1 MNHLAFQGVFRQIHP
16 HSIRARPEMSRL
28 LSAHELGTFK
38 DILLTYRRWLHSHL
52 DFNVLNYKYYIS
64 TALPRILMFDTR
76 ISSSF
81 LVHRV
86 NLNSLK
92 KYVTKRQAA
101 NSKMQLFPRTKC
113 LCLLK
118 SRNCRTVET
127 LHLLGYLRAFINK
140 KLSKKW
146 SHACNLGFFL
156 DFSNISYSYI
166 FLIENFSLDELN
178 TNLGPT

>member
-1 MNHLAFQGVFRQIHP
+1 MNHFAFQGVFRQTSGP
-16 HSIRARPEMSRL
+16 DPKCLEFCPCMNQATLTFYSHSTHLPEVSPFTSGFQRL
-28 LSAHELGTFK
+28 KLQ
-38 DILLTYRRWLHSHL
+38 
-52 DFNVLNYKYYIS
+52 VYIS
-64 TALPRILMFDTR
+64 TALPRILMFNTR

-101 NSKMQLFPRTKC
+101 NSKMQVFPRTKC

-127 LHLLGYLRAFINK
+127 FHLLRYLRAFINK

-146 SHACNLGFFL
+146 SHACNLHFFL
-156 DFSNISYSYI
+156 GFSNTSYSYI
-166 FLIENFSLDELN
+166 FLIKVM
-178 TNLGPT
+178 

>member
-1 MNHLAFQGVFRQIHP
+1 
-16 HSIRARPEMSRL
+16 
-28 LSAHELGTFK
+28 
-38 DILLTYRRWLHSHL
+38 
-52 DFNVLNYKYYIS
+52 
-64 TALPRILMFDTR
+64 MFDTR

-92 KYVTKRQAA
+92 KHVTKRQAA
-101 NSKMQLFPRTKC
+101 NSKLQVFPRTKC

-118 SRNCRTVET
+118 SRNRRTAET
-127 LHLLGYLRAFINK
+127 LHFLGYLGAFINK

-146 SHACNLGFFL
+146 SHACNLDFFV

-166 FLIENFSLDELN
+166 FLIEVM
-178 TNLGPT
+178 

>member
-1 MNHLAFQGVFRQIHP
+1 MNHFAFQGVFRQIHP
-16 HSIRARPEMSRL
+16 HSIRARPEMSRI

-38 DILLTYRRWLHSHL
+38 DILLTFNCRRWLHSHL
-52 DFNVLNYKYYIS
+52 DFNVLNYKYTSLQLYRGY
-64 TALPRILMFDTR
+64 LFDTR

-92 KYVTKRQAA
+92 KYVTKGQAV
-101 NSKMQLFPRTKC
+101 NSKMPVFPRTKC
-113 LCLLK
+113 LWLLK

-146 SHACNLGFFL
+146 SHACNLDFFL

-166 FLIENFSLDELN
+166 FLIEVM
-178 TNLGPT
+178 

>member
-1 MNHLAFQGVFRQIHP
+1 MGIPYLKQTTHALSINSERRRKRDEPFRISRGTLANPPALHHCQSRNVQTHLPQVTPFTSGFQR
-16 HSIRARPEMSRL
+16 
-28 LSAHELGTFK
+28 FK
-38 DILLTYRRWLHSHL
+38 LQ
-52 DFNVLNYKYYIS
+52 VYIS
-64 TALPRILMFDTR
+64 TALSRILMFDTR

-92 KYVTKRQAA
+92 KHVTKRQAA
-101 NSKMQLFPRTKC
+101 NSKLQVFPRTKC

-146 SHACNLGFFL
+146 SHACNLDFFL

-166 FLIENFSLDELN
+166 FLIEVM
-178 TNLGPT
+178 

>member
-1 MNHLAFQGVFRQIHP
+1 
-16 HSIRARPEMSRL
+16 
-28 LSAHELGTFK
+28 
-38 DILLTYRRWLHSHL
+38 
-52 DFNVLNYKYYIS
+52 
-64 TALPRILMFDTR
+64 MFDTR

-101 NSKMQLFPRTKC
+101 NSKMQVSSSNKTS
-113 LCLLK
+113 LLVK

-127 LHLLGYLRAFINK
+127 LHLFGYLRAFINK

-178 TNLGPT
+178 TYLGPT